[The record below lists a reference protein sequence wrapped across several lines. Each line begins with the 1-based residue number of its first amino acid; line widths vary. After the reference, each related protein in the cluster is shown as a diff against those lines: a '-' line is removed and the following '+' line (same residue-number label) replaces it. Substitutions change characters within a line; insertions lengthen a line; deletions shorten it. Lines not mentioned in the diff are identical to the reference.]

1 MDVDGSVKGKSFS
14 CNYRH
19 KHNSEK
25 WYECGSSAISL
36 YSFHPHFL
44 CKVMPC
50 FKSVRESKSKR
61 TLHHGHFSYIPKKNS
76 YVMSPCLIIIVTE
89 IIKHVL

>member
-25 WYECGSSAISL
+25 WYECGSTAISL

-61 TLHHGHFSYIPKKNS
+61 TIEICIIEIFLIYRKKIL
-76 YVMSPCLIIIVTE
+76 M
-89 IIKHVL
+89 